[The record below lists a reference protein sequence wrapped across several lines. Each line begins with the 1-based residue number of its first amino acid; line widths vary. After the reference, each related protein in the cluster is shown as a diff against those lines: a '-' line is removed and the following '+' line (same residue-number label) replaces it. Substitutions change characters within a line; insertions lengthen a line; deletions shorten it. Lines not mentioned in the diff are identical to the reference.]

1 MQSSTKVIIFFK
13 KAIYIDIFLHIFAFH
28 FHHNEKN
35 ATQATCSDSEFIY
48 FNVSSINFYQLL
60 YY

>member
-13 KAIYIDIFLHIFAFH
+13 KAIYIVIFLHIFAFH

-35 ATQATCSDSEFIY
+35 ATQATCSDSEFYILVDY
-48 FNVSSINFYQLL
+48 
-60 YY
+60 